1 MTDPTDTDRTDTDPA
16 DDAVMGNFAAMLGA
30 GGVPTVLG
38 TAMEIPDVLLELGD
52 ALDEHTDVVD
62 QAVADDHALEAWST
76 ASPEARSAI
85 LLNLA
90 WYARHASLT
99 DQAAESN
106 GGLYAVDLLTYARNF
121 TGDDEAFHGRGFP
134 ALPLPGQA
142 GALATSVAFDRDDLP
157 ISLETALLM
166 LSMIRTSQNQEK

>member
-1 MTDPTDTDRTDTDPA
+1 VTEPTDTNPA
-16 DDAVMGNFAAMLGA
+16 DSAVWGNFAAMLGA
-30 GGVPTVLG
+30 GGPGRVLE
-38 TAMEIPDVLLELGD
+38 TAMEIPDVLLELGE

-62 QAVADDHALEAWST
+62 QAVADDHAREAWSS

-90 WYARHASLT
+90 WYARYATLT
-99 DQAAESN
+99 NEAAESN
-106 GGLYAVDLLTYARNF
+106 GGMYAADLLGYARNF

-157 ISLETALLM
+157 ISLKTALLM
-166 LSMIRTSQNQEK
+166 LSLIRASQNQEK